1 MWEENLLEIL
11 KFNARNIRFDEK
23 VTKVCCHQDSVAVVL
38 GFCPRSFWCLFCLL
52 TNSTLVTS
60 IELRKDRNFIFCQA
74 KRRCQRSILIKGQGH
89 LLR

>member
-23 VTKVCCHQDSVAVVL
+23 VTKVCCHQDSVAIVL
-38 GFCPRSFWCLFCLL
+38 GFSPRSFWCLFNLL

-60 IELRKDRNFIFCQA
+60 IELRKIEISYFVKQTVDV
-74 KRRCQRSILIKGQGH
+74 KGQY
-89 LLR
+89 